1 MRSCILRVRLRAIS
15 IRKALPTRDNM
26 PRAAGLVCRAVEP
39 PSTLSCCDAI
49 GGNSLYFSVLRICFF
64 YVVLNA
70 AARRS
75 FLFRHKVTHYLYMQ
89 GHTMRIF
96 CVGDVHPFVVRG
108 ILRIIQVSY
117 AIKTQYRK
125 KQIKGTR

>member
-1 MRSCILRVRLRAIS
+1 M
-15 IRKALPTRDNM
+15 
-26 PRAAGLVCRAVEP
+26 
-39 PSTLSCCDAI
+39 
-49 GGNSLYFSVLRICFF
+49 YFSVSRIYFC
-64 YVVLNA
+64 YMVLNA
-70 AARRS
+70 APRRS
-75 FLFRHKVTHYLYMQ
+75 FLFRHKGTHYLYMQ

-117 AIKTQYRK
+117 AIKIECRK